1 MKTTA
6 PFDATFA
13 REMDEHQA
21 WLYQD
26 TSVHSACLAWAL
38 LYNFNL
44 VEFDD
49 YLQEDG
55 WDSPLAKANQAML
68 IQRRAQALQARK
80 DGNQELAFA
89 WLNFLKAA
97 RLAGKRMAFLI
108 PMAKLG
114 EKFSAGRKA
123 GSIGSVRA
131 FIRQQFRHHPKAKA
145 GEILSALKTANIKGV
160 RVFEGVEGVVVSQ
173 DGAQMS
179 YRRFTNMVSEERG
192 VQGLK
197 RKRSGE

>member
-13 REMDEHQA
+13 RTLDDQQA

-38 LYNFNL
+38 FYNFNL

-55 WDSPLAKANQAML
+55 WDSPLAKANRAML

-80 DGNQELAFA
+80 DSNKELAFA

-108 PMAKLG
+108 PNAKLG

-123 GSIGSVRA
+123 GSIGPVRA
-131 FIRQQFRHHPKAKA
+131 FIRQQLLQHPKAKA
-145 GEILSALKTANIKGV
+145 GEILSALEKANIKGV
-160 RVFEGVEGVVVSQ
+160 RVYEGIDGVVISQ
-173 DGAQMS
+173 NGARMLK
-179 YRRFTNMVSEERG
+179 RRFTDMVSEERG
-192 VQGLK
+192 FQGLK
-197 RKRSGE
+197 RTR